1 MAGGTDLLVQLR
13 GERYEIDAL
22 VDIKGISEVS
32 ALSLNDAGLSI
43 GAAVPC
49 YKLYEDPVIS
59 KAYPGLI
66 DAATIIGGFGDV
78 TGAIIGGIALGIIET
93 FGAAYVSV
101 PYKDAFAFLVLIAF
115 LVFRPQG
122 IFGERVAEKA

>member
-1 MAGGTDLLVQLR
+1 
-13 GERYEIDAL
+13 
-22 VDIKGISEVS
+22 
-32 ALSLNDAGLSI
+32 
-43 GAAVPC
+43 
-49 YKLYEDPVIS
+49 
-59 KAYPGLI
+59 
-66 DAATIIGGFGDV
+66 V
-78 TGAIIGGIALGIIET
+78 TGAIIGGVALGIIET

>member
-1 MAGGTDLLVQLR
+1 MIALR
-13 GERYEIDAL
+13 AF
-22 VDIKGISEVS
+22 
-32 ALSLNDAGLSI
+32 
-43 GAAVPC
+43 
-49 YKLYEDPVIS
+49 
-59 KAYPGLI
+59 
-66 DAATIIGGFGDV
+66 AATIIGGFGDV

-101 PYKDAFAFLVLIAF
+101 PYKDAFAFLVLIMF